1 MREKRGGRVQDE
13 GKREEE
19 GYRMREKRGG
29 RIQDEG
35 KEMKK
40 DTG

>member
-1 MREKRGGRVQDE
+1 MREKREGRIQDE

-19 GYRMREKRGG
+19 GYRMREKRRE

-35 KEMKK
+35 KGKRK